1 MTLSR
6 QFQASLLFYE
16 KILSVSKR
24 KSNQNQPTKAQAS
37 EQKTT
42 KGKFRGFGKRRK
54 IGYFT
59 HLYFL
64 YAQNFFIKKNWLE
77 IVLIASFTI
86 LLSQKL
92 TSYFCWL

>member
-1 MTLSR
+1 MTLPR

-37 EQKTT
+37 EQKKT
-42 KGKFRGFGKRRK
+42 KGKFRGFGKRRE

-59 HLYFL
+59 H
-64 YAQNFFIKKNWLE
+64 
-77 IVLIASFTI
+77 
-86 LLSQKL
+86 
-92 TSYFCWL
+92 